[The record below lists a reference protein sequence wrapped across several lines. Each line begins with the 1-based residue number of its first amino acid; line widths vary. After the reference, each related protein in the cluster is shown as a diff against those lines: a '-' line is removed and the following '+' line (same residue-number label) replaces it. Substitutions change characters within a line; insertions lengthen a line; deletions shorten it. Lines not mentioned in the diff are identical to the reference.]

1 MGMEFE
7 QKQKN
12 VEAAVVVELER
23 PQPQPPSRQQ
33 PPSTT
38 TKKTNNPIPGELFGL
53 FFLYSYLLV
62 FRMANTLSKSVVDLI

>member
-1 MGMEFE
+1 MGTEFE

-23 PQPQPPSRQQ
+23 PQSQPQPPSRQQ

-53 FFLYSYLLV
+53 FFFV
-62 FRMANTLSKSVVDLI
+62 